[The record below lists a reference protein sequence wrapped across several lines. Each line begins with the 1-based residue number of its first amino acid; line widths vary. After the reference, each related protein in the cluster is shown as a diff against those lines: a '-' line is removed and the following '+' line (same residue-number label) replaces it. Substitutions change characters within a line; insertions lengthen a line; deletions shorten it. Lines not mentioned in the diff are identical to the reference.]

1 MDFLLRPVTDTH
13 RYSQIPAD
21 FKLGRRSTELFEES
35 YGELYI
41 RRLESPIRSPSKLSP
56 NAKLAKTKNCETISQ
71 GLIEIQIKKKL
82 KQVPIQGSITSSRS
96 STTHQNYTLVRA
108 TGPEFPVRK
117 ILRLPAR
124 QRLIDKET
132 SFSREESELAN
143 YPYKFIPTNRKT
155 SPVSGIILP
164 QSLRSSTPAICQQLV
179 HSTSIVG
186 SPQTPE
192 GVSTSFQEPRRTR
205 LDVMG
210 KSIRLSR
217 SGHGKR
223 TCKSR
228 NVDSD
233 GEYKVKKTRIN
244 MFLPST
250 EGIYLDN
257 N

>member
-1 MDFLLRPVTDTH
+1 M
-13 RYSQIPAD
+13 SAD
-21 FKLGRRSTELFEES
+21 FKLARRSTELFEDS

-56 NAKLAKTKNCETISQ
+56 KPKLTKTKNCETISQ
-71 GLIEIQIKKKL
+71 GHIYIQIKKKL
-82 KQVPIQGSITSSRS
+82 KQAPIQASITSSRS
-96 STTHQNYTLVRA
+96 STTHQNYTLTRA

-132 SFSREESELAN
+132 SLSREESELAN
-143 YPYKFIPTNRKT
+143 YPYKFITTSRKI
-155 SPVSGIILP
+155 SHVSGIILP
-164 QSLRSSTPAICQQLV
+164 QSLRASTPAISQQLV
-179 HSTSIVG
+179 HSTSITG
-186 SPQTPE
+186 SPQTPV
-192 GVSTSFQEPRRTR
+192 GVSTSFQEPRKTR

-223 TCKSR
+223 ICKNR
-228 NVDSD
+228 TYDSD
-233 GEYKVKKTRIN
+233 VEYKVKKTRIN

>member
-1 MDFLLRPVTDTH
+1 MDFLLRPVIDN
-13 RYSQIPAD
+13 RYSHIPAD
-21 FKLGRRSTELFEES
+21 FQLARRSTELFEDT

-41 RRLESPIRSPSKLSP
+41 RRLESPIRSPSKLTP
-56 NAKLAKTKNCETISQ
+56 NPKLSKSKDYETVSQ
-71 GLIEIQIKKKL
+71 CHIQIENQKNL
-82 KQVPIQGSITSSRS
+82 KQAPTQISKTFRS
-96 STTHQNYTLVRA
+96 STAHQNYTSARA
-108 TGPEFPVRK
+108 SGPEFPVRK

-124 QRLIDKET
+124 QRLIDKEV

-164 QSLRSSTPAICQQLV
+164 QFLRASTPAIPHQLL

-186 SPQTPE
+186 SPQTP
-192 GVSTSFQEPRRTR
+192 VRISTSFQEPRKTR

-223 TCKSR
+223 IYKNRTA
-228 NVDSD
+228 DSD

-250 EGIYLDN
+250 EGI
-257 N
+257 